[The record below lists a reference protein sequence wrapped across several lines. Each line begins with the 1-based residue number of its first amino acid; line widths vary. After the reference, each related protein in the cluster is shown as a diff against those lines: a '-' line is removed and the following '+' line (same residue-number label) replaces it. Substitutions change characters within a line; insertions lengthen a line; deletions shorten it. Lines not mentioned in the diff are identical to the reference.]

1 MKLSERFAAVM
12 IALTA
17 SEFTIAEGKPEL
29 TEENVAAL
37 EAAATELSTARAD
50 VETLKGE
57 NQAHAETIAQ
67 LEADAEASAAV
78 VDTIR
83 EALVANNV
91 ELAEG
96 ADVAAIAAEKIN
108 AWGASV
114 PPATPVSPTDGDD
127 LGDGKDEAFLTEIDK
142 RARAKRSKK

>member
-1 MKLSERFAAVM
+1 MKERINAFWQKHFGAD
-12 IALTA
+12 LFTA
-17 SEFTIAEGKPEL
+17 DGTDVAIEEAHVEGL
-29 TEENVAAL
+29 EEISGKLEAL
-37 EAAATELSTARAD
+37 EADNTQ
-50 VETLKGE
+50 LKAE
-57 NQAHAETIAQ
+57 NQTHAESIA
-67 LEADAEASAAV
+67 EMETAAAAALSFQETV
-78 VDTIR
+78 R
-83 EALVANNV
+83 AALVANNV